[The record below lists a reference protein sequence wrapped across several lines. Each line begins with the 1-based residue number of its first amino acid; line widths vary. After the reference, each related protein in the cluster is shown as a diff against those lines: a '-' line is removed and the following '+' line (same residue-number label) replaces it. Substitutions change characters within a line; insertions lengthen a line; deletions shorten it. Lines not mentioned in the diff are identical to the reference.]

1 VYGGIRDDSLLLHL
15 DNVIIRYKTLEGTV
29 YAVNGISLDVGKG
42 EALGLVGE
50 TGAGK
55 TTTALSVMGLLPKQG
70 ILDGRILF
78 DGESLTDMEEKEYR
92 NIRGNSI
99 SMVFQDPMSSLNPI
113 FTVVFQIAE
122 TAKLHQ
128 NVTKKEAVKLAIEML
143 RAVGIS
149 EDRAYDYPHE
159 FSGGMIQR
167 VMIAIALVC
176 RPRLLILDE
185 PTTAL
190 DVTIQAQVLGLLRDL
205 KKTFSTSM
213 IFITHNLAIVPEIC
227 ETIAIMYGGRIVET
241 GRIASVYSN
250 PLHPYTVNLFK
261 CIPDIDDPWREIKPM
276 PGSSFNPRM
285 LPEGCLFYSRCH
297 ERSETCISKE
307 PPLVEIEPGHSV
319 ACMKYMDQRD
329 E

>member
-1 VYGGIRDDSLLLHL
+1 MEIRDNALLLQL
-15 DNVIIRYKTLEGTV
+15 DSIVVQYKTLEGTV
-29 YAVNGISLDVGKG
+29 YAVNGISLDVRKG

-78 DGESLTDMEEKEYR
+78 DGESLTNMGKRKYR
-92 NIRGNSI
+92 NIRGNKI

-113 FTVVFQIAE
+113 FTVIFQIAE

-143 RAVGIS
+143 RSVGIS

-227 ETIAIMYGGRIVET
+227 DTIAIMYGGRIVEK

-250 PLHPYTVNLFK
+250 PLHPYTLNLFK
-261 CIPDIDDPWREIKPM
+261 CIPDIDDTNKEIKPM
-276 PGSSFNPRM
+276 PGLSFNSRS
-285 LPEGCLFYSRCH
+285 LPEGCLFYSRCP
-297 ERSETCISKE
+297 ERSGTCISKG
-307 PPLVEIEPGHSV
+307 PPFIEIEPGHSV
-319 ACMKYMDQRD
+319 ACMRYMGQRNG
-329 E
+329 